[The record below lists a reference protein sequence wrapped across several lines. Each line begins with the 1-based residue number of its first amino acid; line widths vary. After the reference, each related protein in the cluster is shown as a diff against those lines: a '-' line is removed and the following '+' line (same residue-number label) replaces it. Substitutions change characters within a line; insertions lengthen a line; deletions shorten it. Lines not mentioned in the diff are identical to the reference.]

1 MSKDDA
7 GFNIVILDYTTGN
20 IQASVNFNTEIDGGS
35 AKAMT
40 NFLTGLKPATIILVA
55 TKGNPNVDMT
65 DEAYD
70 ALVGIS

>member
-1 MSKDDA
+1 MYLSKT
-7 GFNIVILDYTTGN
+7 VINRKRY
-20 IQASVNFNTEIDGGS
+20 S
-35 AKAMT
+35 
-40 NFLTGLKPATIILVA
+40 ATIILVA